1 MKLLS
6 KLAFPVLLA
15 ALVFL
20 AVRGSLFSRSPIVIA
35 VQLLGLVIN
44 GSARWSFPTGQF
56 RVTADPGPGDMLRRG
71 PYRLIR
77 HPMYAGALLFLWT
90 GIVAHWSMVPVVVGL
105 VVAALVA
112 IRVVEEERLLGERF
126 PDYAEY
132 ARSTKRIIPFVF

>member
-6 KLAFPVLLA
+6 KLAFPVLLL

-35 VQLLGLVIN
+35 VQLLALALNV
-44 GSARWSFPTGQF
+44 SARRAFAAGQF
-56 RVTADPGPGDMLRRG
+56 RVTPDPGPGDMLRRG

-77 HPMYAGALLFLWT
+77 HPMYAGGLLFLWT
-90 GIVAHWSMVPVVVGL
+90 GIVAHWSVVPVVVGL

-112 IRVVEEERLLGERF
+112 IRVLEEERLLGERF